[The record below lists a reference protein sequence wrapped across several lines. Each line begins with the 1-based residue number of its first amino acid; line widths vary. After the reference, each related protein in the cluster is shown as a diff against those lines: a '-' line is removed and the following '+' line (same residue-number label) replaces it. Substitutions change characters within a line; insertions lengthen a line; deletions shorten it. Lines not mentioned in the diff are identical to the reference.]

1 MGGEPDERSGGS
13 LPLEIGES
21 QSASSTG
28 FKKVFLGLRNPMLR
42 PVELLRGGM
51 KFGDAKFSYV
61 IAGMGWRMA
70 TEDLSHAKTNRNK
83 LFWQNLKSESI
94 ATLSKAPF
102 DALSLATIA
111 FQVAVHLL

>member
-13 LPLEIGES
+13 LPLEIGVS
-21 QSASSTG
+21 QSASGTG

-61 IAGMGWRMA
+61 IAGMGWGWQQR
-70 TEDLSHAKTNRNK
+70 TFHTQRKTK
-83 LFWQNLKSESI
+83 QAVLAEFEVCEVCESI
-94 ATLSKAPF
+94 STLSKAPF
-102 DALSLATIA
+102 DALSLVTTAS
-111 FQVAVHLL
+111 